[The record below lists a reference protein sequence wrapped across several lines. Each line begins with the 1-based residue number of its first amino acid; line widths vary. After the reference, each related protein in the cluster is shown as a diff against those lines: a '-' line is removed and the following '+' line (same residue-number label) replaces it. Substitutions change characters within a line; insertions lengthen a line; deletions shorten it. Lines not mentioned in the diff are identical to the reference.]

1 MSFIKYNKN
10 YKPKFKQAV
19 IFAGGKGL
27 RLGKLTKNTP
37 KPLLRIEKKKVFLE
51 YLIQNLS
58 RFGIK
63 KILLLCNFKSEKFFN
78 KYHKQILF
86 GIKITCTLDIKNTSG
101 KMMAIKKNLHK
112 IDKNFILM
120 NGDTFVDINFKKYQ
134 FLVEN
139 KKIKGLS
146 IFLEKKIVQTEKNRY
161 LIKTKKNRNYINSGI
176 FYLDKKIIGH
186 LHPETKD
193 FDRELIQYLKKS
205 LSCKIISL
213 KKVKFIDI
221 GIKKDL
227 FYFKKNLNYFF
238 EKKAIFLDRDGVINK
253 DLNYV
258 GHPKNFFWRK
268 DIFSFLKKCIIKN
281 YYIFII
287 TNQSGIGR
295 SFYSENQF
303 LKLCQ
308 WILIQLGSK
317 GLYLDDIV
325 YSPYYKYSK
334 KYNKLKFLR
343 MRKPNNGMLE
353 YLKKKWKINFK
364 DSILVGDNK
373 VDELLAKRA
382 GLRFKKVEKNTK
394 LNSFRI

>member
-1 MSFIKYNKN
+1 MKFIKYNKS
-10 YKPKFKQAV
+10 YKPKFTQAV
-19 IFAGGKGL
+19 IFVGGKGL
-27 RLGKLTKNTP
+27 RLGNLTKNTP
-37 KPLLRIEKKKVFLE
+37 KPLLIIEKKKVFLD

-58 RFGIK
+58 RFGVK
-63 KILLLCNFKSEKFFN
+63 KILLLCNFKSEKFFQ
-78 KYHKQILF
+78 KYDKQTLF
-86 GIKITCTLDIKNTSG
+86 GIKITCTLDNKNSSG

-120 NGDTFVDINFKKYQ
+120 NGDTFVDIDFKKYQ
-134 FLVEN
+134 FLVEK

-146 IFLEKKIVQTEKNRY
+146 IFLEKKILKIEKNRY

-176 FYLDKKIIGH
+176 FYLDKNIIGS
-186 LHPETKD
+186 LSAKNKD
-193 FDRELIQYLKKS
+193 FDKELIKTLKKS

-213 KKVKFIDI
+213 QKVKFIDI

-258 GHPKNFFWRK
+258 GDSKNFFWRK
-268 DIFSFLKKCIIKN
+268 DIFSFIKKCIFKN

-295 SFYSENQF
+295 AYYSLKDF
-303 LKLCQ
+303 KKLCD
-308 WILIQLGSK
+308 WMCDKLSSK
-317 GLYLDDIV
+317 GLYVDDIS

-334 KYNKLKFLR
+334 KFGKNKYLK
-343 MRKPNNGMLE
+343 MRKPNVGMIKDLR
-353 YLKKKWKINFK
+353 KKWKIDHK
-364 DSILVGDNK
+364 RSVVIGDSD
-373 VDELLAKRA
+373 VDKQLAKKTKI
-382 GLRFKKVEKNTK
+382 RFIKVRNDTS
-394 LNSFRI
+394 LNLIRI

>member
-63 KILLLCNFKSEKFFN
+63 KILLLCNFKSEKFFK

-101 KMMAIKKNLHK
+101 KMLAIKKNLHK

-186 LHPETKD
+186 LNPETKD

-213 KKVKFIDI
+213 KKIKFIDI

-268 DIFSFLKKCIIKN
+268 DIFSFIKKCIIKN

-295 SFYSENQF
+295 SYYS
-303 LKLCQ
+303 LKEFKNLCN
-308 WILIQLGSK
+308 WMYDMLSSK
-317 GLYLDDIV
+317 GLYIDDIS
-325 YSPYYKYSK
+325 YSPYYKESN
-334 KYNKLKFLR
+334 KYGTVNYLKT
-343 MRKPNNGMLE
+343 RKPNPGMILN
-353 YLKKKWKINFK
+353 LRKKWVIDLKRSVVIG
-364 DSILVGDNK
+364 DSDIDNQ
-373 VDELLAKRA
+373 LAKKIKI
-382 GLRFKKVEKNTK
+382 RFVKVRNNTR
-394 LNSFRI
+394 LNSIRI